1 MAVTNVAMVR
11 ARRLRLSWLG
21 VIGLTLAFHS
31 LCCFSAVLPEERA
44 DAMYHFYD
52 GGGVRVTGPALLVR
66 KNLADKVSV
75 SGSYYAD
82 TVSSASIDVVTTAS
96 PFRENRTEYGAGVDY
111 LYNDSLM
118 GLSLTKSTE
127 SDYIADTL
135 SMNYSQDVFGG
146 MTTVSMGYSHGK
158 DTVRENNDSSFSDY
172 VNRYQYRLGVSQIL
186 TKTLRVNLD
195 YEAITDEGYLN
206 SPYRTARFFGA
217 GVPERYP
224 RTRDSQA
231 MALRTILYVQP
242 RSSARVEYRHFW
254 DTWKIAAD
262 TAEAV
267 YSTYVGTPWLAEL
280 RYRYYTQNSASFYSD
295 NFTQLQNF
303 MARDKE
309 LSTFKNHAVGG
320 TLTYTFQSH
329 PSFVNKSTVNVAY
342 DHLSFKYSDFTDVRT
357 HAPYS
362 FDVNLVQLFL
372 SVWF

>member
-1 MAVTNVAMVR
+1 
-11 ARRLRLSWLG
+11 
-21 VIGLTLAFHS
+21 
-31 LCCFSAVLPEERA
+31 VLPEERA
-44 DAMYHFYD
+44 DAMFHFYD

-96 PFRENRTEYGAGVDY
+96 PFKETRTEYGAGVDY

-118 GLSLTKSTE
+118 GLSVTKSTE
-127 SDYIADTL
+127 PDYIADTL

-158 DTVRENNDSSFSDY
+158 DTVRDNNNPSFSDY
-172 VNRYQYRLGVSQIL
+172 VNRYQYRLGVSQIV
-186 TKTLRVNLD
+186 TKTLRASLD

-217 GVPERYP
+217 GVAERYP

-242 RSSARVEYRHFW
+242 RSSMRVEYRHFW
-254 DTWKIAAD
+254 DTWAIAAD
-262 TAEAV
+262 TVEAA
-267 YSTYVGTPWLAEL
+267 YSTYVGTPWLVEL
-280 RYRYYTQNSASFYSD
+280 RYRYYTQNRASFYSD
-295 NFTQLQNF
+295 NFTQLQNY

-309 LSTFKNHAVGG
+309 LSTFKSHTVGG
-320 TLTYTFQSH
+320 TLTYVFQSH

-342 DHLSFKYSDFTDVRT
+342 DHLTFNYSDFTDVRT
-357 HAPYS
+357 RAPYS
-362 FDVNLVQLFL
+362 LDANIVQLFL